1 MRLIS
6 AERRKDPE
14 ARAAALGFVNFN
26 CILSSIA
33 FGFLCFSLNVDDGL
47 KTLEDDSWF
56 YDLDVNVN
64 EKIQGLKVD
73 NESPFY

>member
-6 AERRKDPE
+6 AESREDPK

-26 CILSSIA
+26 CILSFIA

-47 KTLEDDSWF
+47 KTLGDDSWF
-56 YDLDVNVN
+56 YDFDVNVN
-64 EKIQGLKVD
+64 EKIKGLKVD